1 MNIINTEITKMPKT
15 FPLFKTYKSIRNA
28 TSASLSIFVNFQNQV
43 QL

>member
-15 FPLFKTYKSIRNA
+15 FPLFKTYKSIRNV
-28 TSASLSIFVNFQNQV
+28 TSALIFVNFQNQV